1 VQFST
6 RSSGMNHKLAKPK
19 LQEVDGAIQASHSEL
34 GDYFLSC
41 DGNPELLFT
50 ENESNSVRLW
60 REPGQSPWVKDAF
73 HEYVVGG
80 NANAV
85 NPARTGTKAAARYS
99 LDVPAG
105 GSSVVQLR
113 LSANSKGKPSGKDFD
128 TKFAAR
134 VADANEFYDRITPAS
149 LSEDERLVHR
159 QALAGMLWTK
169 QFYFFDVDL

>member
-1 VQFST
+1 
-6 RSSGMNHKLAKPK
+6 MNHKLAKPK
-19 LQEVDGAIQASHSEL
+19 LQEGA
-34 GDYFLSC
+34 
-41 DGNPELLFT
+41 
-50 ENESNSVRLW
+50 
-60 REPGQSPWVKDAF
+60 
-73 HEYVVGG
+73 
-80 NANAV
+80 
-85 NPARTGTKAAARYS
+85 KAAARYS